1 MYSALAVVTAPA
13 GEPVSVE
20 EAKRFLRVSHDDD
33 DPDILDLITTARL
46 MVERYCRR
54 ACLTTRFRWVLA
66 QDTSYVITP
75 IIPYLMLE
83 PPVPAAQWELPRSS
97 VTAVHSVTATNEAN
111 VTTTL
116 PADQYRIQ
124 LGIDPARI
132 QLLVPSSPR
141 AFLALTTEFSAGYG
155 TTASAVPMTVRTA
168 IKTLVAWLYENRGD
182 ADTGEMPRSVIRLL
196 AGDRVY
202 SA

>member
-1 MYSALAVVTAPA
+1 MYSALAVVTAPTV
-13 GEPVSVE
+13 EPVSVE
-20 EAKRFLRVSHDDD
+20 EAKRFLRVSHDND
-33 DPDILDLITTARL
+33 DPDILDLIATARVML
-46 MVERYCRR
+46 ERYCRR
-54 ACLTTRFRWVLA
+54 AFITTRFRWVLA

-97 VTAVHSVTATNEAN
+97 VTAVHSVTATNEAS

-116 PADQYRIQ
+116 PADQYRVQ

-141 AFLALTTEFSAGYG
+141 AFLAMTTEFSAGYG
-155 TTASAVPMTVRTA
+155 SAASAVPPTIRTA

-182 ADTGEMPRSVIRLL
+182 ADTGEMPRTVTRLL
-196 AGDRVY
+196 SGDRVY